1 MSDIKLFRLAGGKAV
16 SLEGVASDLE
26 RPLQT
31 LIETNLE
38 VLLGVHFL
46 ASEHSTGK
54 THAGRIDTLG
64 LDENA
69 CPVILEYKR
78 STGENVINQ
87 GLFYLD
93 WLMDHK
99 ADFTLLVQKKL
110 GPKEGDRID
119 WSAPRLICV
128 AADFTR
134 YDAHAVQQINRNV
147 ELIRYRRFG
156 QDLLLLELVNAVTQS
171 AGDRKP
177 SGKTTKPSGDKPVA
191 KAVNELNLPL
201 RAVFDSL
208 EGYVMSLGD
217 DVQRKDLKLYI
228 AFKRLRNF
236 ATVEVGKGKLLA
248 FLHLDPSTVE
258 IQDGF
263 SRDVSK
269 IGHWGTGDVEVTL
282 RNLADL
288 DRAKPLL
295 VRAYEG

>member
-1 MSDIKLFRLAGGKAV
+1 MSDIRLFRLAEGKAV
-16 SLEGVASDLE
+16 SLDGEAPDLE
-26 RPLQT
+26 KLLQN
-31 LIETNLE
+31 LIEKNLPE
-38 VLLGVHFL
+38 LLGVRFL
-46 ASEHSTGK
+46 ASEHPTGK
-54 THAGRIDTLG
+54 THSGRIDTLG

-78 STGENVINQ
+78 STGETVITQ

-99 ADFTLLVQKKL
+99 ADFTLLVQKRL
-110 GPKEGDRID
+110 GAKEADGID
-119 WSAPRLICV
+119 WSAPRVICI

-134 YDAHAVQQINRNV
+134 YDAHAVQRIPGSI

-156 QDLLLLELVNAVTQS
+156 QDLLLLELVNAVTQPG
-171 AGDRKP
+171 GDKQP
-177 SGKTTKPSGDKPVA
+177 TGKATKPGGDKPVA
-191 KAVNELNLPL
+191 KAIKDLNPPL

-236 ATVEVGKGKLLA
+236 ATVDVGKGKLLV
-248 FLHLDPSTVE
+248 FLHLSPSTVE
-258 IQDGF
+258 IQNGF
-263 SRDVSK
+263 TRDVSR

-282 RNLADL
+282 RSMADL